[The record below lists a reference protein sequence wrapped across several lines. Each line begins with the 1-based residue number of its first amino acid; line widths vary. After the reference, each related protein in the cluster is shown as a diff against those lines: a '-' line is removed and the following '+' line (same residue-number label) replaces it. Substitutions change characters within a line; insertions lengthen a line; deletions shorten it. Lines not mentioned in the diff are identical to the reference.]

1 MKNLSSF
8 MLVLLVILI
17 ILGAFGVHS
26 YVSEMSPAW
35 RERSRALTALEVQDQ
50 QNAIYEARIRRADFT
65 EALHAGLWVVMA
77 LITATGGVLLWKQYD
92 MRQESWNRAV
102 DGMFA
107 TRTITANG
115 RTVVLDNNKSAFG
128 AIGFDRMSGKVLT
141 DEEIIGPDRQ
151 LAYVNNVQ
159 RTRSVAAKQIPERPN
174 RTTALADA
182 GFFDAK
188 TREAEA
194 RAQLVERR
202 LLDQR
207 QPEQIAP
214 PSRQLPMWTA
224 KDAIKHNT
232 DTTFALGLNDD
243 NEIIS
248 WDVESTPHVRVH
260 GKTQGSG
267 KTNLIKEIAV
277 GAVRSGAHVIVLD
290 RRGFKDWSA
299 FAPFVELVDSRVQGA
314 FYGTVK
320 RLQDIYQERDSLL
333 GSAGVGNLAGL
344 SDAPRRIFCIISEF
358 GSACR
363 DALANGELERIVP
376 ILKNILSEAGAPGV
390 HMVFEDQA
398 INRNWPP
405 ELRGNAEPITGYLPE
420 DASKAGGYRLAFELE
435 RYQFH
440 YDGERF
446 KTFDM
451 TVEAPTLLFDCQTL
465 PESEYLIDTASF
477 GVRSVN
483 NISSGEE
490 KRELFGF
497 NERTN
502 TKRTST
508 DLQALVFEWRLV
520 NPDGT
525 QADLRKEFVER
536 GIDISRGY
544 VHECWHQWNN
554 QQMKG
559 M

>member
-1 MKNLSSF
+1 MKEFKGFILLLL
-8 MLVLLVILI
+8 MAAILVS
-17 ILGAFGVHS
+17 AYAWHD
-26 YVSEMSPAW
+26 YNAQMAPAW
-35 RERSRALTALEVQDQ
+35 NERAKALAALEVQDQ

-65 EALHAGLWVVMA
+65 EAMHTGLWVTLA
-77 LITATGGVLLWKQYD
+77 LVVATGGVLLWKQYD
-92 MRQESWNRAV
+92 MREESWNRAV
-102 DGMFA
+102 DGMFP

-115 RTVVLDNNKSAFG
+115 RTVVLDNNKAVFG
-128 AIGFDRMSGKVLT
+128 AIGFDRTSGKVLT
-141 DEEIIGPDRQ
+141 DEELIGPDRQ
-151 LAYVNNVQ
+151 LAYVNSVQ
-159 RTRSVAAKQIPERPN
+159 RTRSIAAKQMPERPN

-194 RAQLVERR
+194 KAQLVERR

-207 QPEQIAP
+207 QPDPSVP
-214 PSRQLPMWTA
+214 PSRQLPAWTA

-232 DTTFALGLNDD
+232 DTTFALGLNDK

-267 KTNLIKEIAV
+267 KTNLIMEIAV

-299 FAPFVELVDSRVQGA
+299 FAPFVELVDNRVQGA

-320 RLQDIYQERDSLL
+320 RIMEIYQERDNLL
-333 GSAGVGNLAGL
+333 GNAGVGNLARL
-344 SDAPRRIFCIISEF
+344 SNAPKRLIVIISEF

-363 DALANGELERIVP
+363 AAADSGELELVVP
-376 ILKNILSEAGAPGV
+376 ALKSIMSEAGATGV

-446 KTFDM
+446 RTFNMAVD
-451 TVEAPTLLFDCQTL
+451 APALLFDCPTL
-465 PESEYLIDTASF
+465 PESEYLIDVRSF
-477 GVRSVN
+477 VRSVEN
-483 NISSGEE
+483 NEKSSEMPDFSQKTE
-490 KRELFGF
+490 

-502 TKRTST
+502 ERTST
-508 DLQALVFEWRLV
+508 DLQRMVWAWRDA

-525 QADLRKEFVER
+525 QAELREEFRAREIEITR
-536 GIDISRGY
+536 SW
-544 VHECWHQWNN
+544 VHTCWHKWSGNEDEE
-554 QQMKG
+554 
-559 M
+559 